1 MFDGGRK
8 CFGFVV
14 SRLSLRRVKRLASLS
29 IILCSLLSA
38 WPALAYQELFNFIT
52 PVGWPYVAANP
63 SGVADGLNHSIRKV
77 TPIGTNWV
85 VTTIAGTNVLGNSDG
100 TNRSAR
106 FNHPYG
112 ITADPSGN
120 VFVADTYN
128 NTIRK
133 LTSVGTNWVV
143 TTIAGLPTVSGSAD
157 GTNSTARFS
166 SPAALAL
173 DSGGNLYVADT
184 MNHTI
189 RQVSTVGA

>member
-38 WPALAYQELFNFIT
+38 YAALAYQELFNFTT

-63 SGVADGLNHSIRKV
+63 SGVADV
-77 TPIGTNWV
+77 T
-85 VTTIAGTNVLGNSDG
+85 S
-100 TNRSAR
+100 RSAR

-120 VFVADTYN
+120 VLVADTYN

-133 LTSVGTNWVV
+133 LTAVGTNWVV
-143 TTIAGLPTVSGSAD
+143 TTVAGLATVSGNAD
-157 GTNSTARFS
+157 GTNGSARFS

-173 DSGGNLYVADT
+173 DSGGNLYV
-184 MNHTI
+184 
-189 RQVSTVGA
+189 

>member
-1 MFDGGRK
+1 
-8 CFGFVV
+8 
-14 SRLSLRRVKRLASLS
+14 
-29 IILCSLLSA
+29 
-38 WPALAYQELFNFIT
+38 
-52 PVGWPYVAANP
+52 
-63 SGVADGLNHSIRKV
+63 
-77 TPIGTNWV
+77 
-85 VTTIAGTNVLGNSDG
+85 TIAGTNVLGNSDG
-100 TNRSAR
+100 TNSTAR
-106 FNHPYG
+106 LNHPYA

-143 TTIAGLPTVSGSAD
+143 TTVAGLATVSGNAD
-157 GTNSTARFS
+157 GTNGTARFS

-189 RQVSTVGA
+189 RKVAPVGTNWVVTTLAGSPGVSGSANGSNSTARFNSPAGITIDNGGHLFVADSLNSTIRKLRSSGTNWIVSTLAGSAGALG